1 MYPGNMA
8 LLRFIRSLYF
18 SPRFFGTLAVIIA
31 LFTLSHWYS
40 YLFVPARL
48 MLVLLILLSL
58 FDIILL
64 YRFKAPIQARRIT
77 GEKLSNG
84 DDNPIE
90 IYVRS
95 EYPFPVTIELIDEA
109 PVQFQLRHLAFHF
122 ELSPGSEKKI
132 TYLLRPTQRGE
143 YQFGKLNIF
152 AASSLELIKRRIVIP
167 QDVSIPVYPSFI
179 QMRKYELMA
188 ISNRLT
194 MLGVKKIRKIG
205 HNLEF
210 DQIRDYV
217 VGDDYRTVNWKAT
230 ARKHRLMVNQYMDER
245 AQPVYSLIDMGRV
258 MKMPFNGMT
267 LLDYSINASLVIS
280 NIAILRHDKAGLIT
294 FSHKTDTVLLADRKP
309 GQMHRIME
317 VLYRQKTGYLE
328 TSYEL
333 LYSTVTRHI
342 NQRSLLL
349 LFTNFE
355 SLSSMQRRL
364 PYLRS
369 LSKRHLL
376 VVIFFLNTEV
386 AEYARQPAKNIEE
399 IYLKT
404 IAEKFDFEK
413 RQIVKELEAHG
424 IASVLTAPEHLT
436 VNTINKYLELKAR
449 GMF

>member
-1 MYPGNMA
+1 MA
-8 LLRFIRSLYF
+8 LIRFIRSLYF
-18 SPRFFGTLAVIIA
+18 SSRFFGTLAVIIA
-31 LFTLSHWYS
+31 LFTLSHWYAF
-40 YLFVPARL
+40 LFSTARL
-48 MLVLLILLSL
+48 LLILLMGFSIL
-58 FDIILL
+58 DILLL
-64 YRFKAPIQARRIT
+64 YRFKSPIHARRIT

-95 EYPFPVTIELIDEA
+95 QYPFPVIIELIDEA
-109 PVQFQLRHLAFHF
+109 PVQFQIRHLTFHF
-122 ELSPGSEKKI
+122 MASPGVEKKI
-132 TYLLRPTQRGE
+132 TYLLRPTKRGE
-143 YQFGKLNIF
+143 YQFGRLNIF
-152 AASSLELIKRRIVIP
+152 VASTLGLIKRRFIIAQEVN
-167 QDVSIPVYPSFI
+167 IPVYPSFI

-258 MKMPFNGMT
+258 MKMPFHGMT

-294 FSHKTDTVLLADRKP
+294 FSHKTDTVLPADRKP

-317 VLYRQKTGYLE
+317 VLYRQKTGFLE
-328 TSYEL
+328 SSYEL
-333 LYSTVTRHI
+333 LYSTVSRHI

-355 SLSSMQRRL
+355 SLASMQRQL

-369 LSKRHLL
+369 LAKRHLL
-376 VVIFFLNTEV
+376 VVIFFRNTEV
-386 AEYARQPAKNIEE
+386 AEYASQPAKNTEQV
-399 IYLKT
+399 YLKT
-404 IAEKFDFEK
+404 IAEKFDYEK

-449 GMF
+449 GLL

>member
-1 MYPGNMA
+1 MIF
-8 LLRFIRSLYF
+8 LRLIRALYF

-31 LFTLSHWYS
+31 LFTLSHWYAF
-40 YLFVPARL
+40 LFVPARL
-48 MLVLLILLSL
+48 FLVVLIFLSLTDILLL
-58 FDIILL
+58 FRLQN
-64 YRFKAPIQARRIT
+64 PIYARRIT
-77 GEKLSNG
+77 NEKLSNG

-109 PVQFQLRHLAFHF
+109 PIQFQLRHLTFHF
-122 ELSPGSEKKI
+122 MLSPGAEKKI
-132 TYLLRPTQRGE
+132 TYTLRPTRRGE
-143 YQFGKLNIF
+143 YQFGRLNLF
-152 AASSLELIKRRIVIP
+152 AASPLGLMKRRVIIP
-167 QDVSIPVYPSFI
+167 QEASIPVYPSFI

-230 ARKHRLMVNQYMDER
+230 ARKNRLMVNQYMDER

-280 NIAILRHDKAGLIT
+280 SIAIQRHDKAGLIT
-294 FSHKTDTVLLADRKP
+294 FSHKTDSVIQADRKP
-309 GQMHRIME
+309 GQIHRIME
-317 VLYRQKTGYLE
+317 VLYRQKSGYLE

-342 NQRSLLL
+342 NQRSLML

-355 SLSSMQRRL
+355 SLSSMHRQL

-376 VVIFFLNTEV
+376 VVIFFRNTEV
-386 AEYARQPAKNIEE
+386 AEYASLPAKNTEQV
-399 IYLKT
+399 YLQT

-413 RQIVKELEAHG
+413 RQIVKELDAHG

-436 VNTINKYLELKAR
+436 VNTIIKYLELKAR

>member
-1 MYPGNMA
+1 MA
-8 LLRFIRSLYF
+8 LIRFIQSLYF
-18 SPRFFGTLAVIIA
+18 SSRFFGTLAVIIA
-31 LFTLSHWYS
+31 LLALSHWYAF
-40 YLFVPARL
+40 LFVPARL
-48 MLVLLILLSL
+48 LLVLLIVLSIL
-58 FDIILL
+58 DILVL
-64 YRFKAPIQARRIT
+64 YRLKSPIQARRIT

-95 EYPFPVTIELIDEA
+95 EYPFPVIIELIDEA
-109 PVQFQLRHLAFHF
+109 PVQFQLRHLTFYF
-122 ELSPGSEKKI
+122 MVSPGGEKKI
-132 TYLLRPTQRGE
+132 TYLLRPTKRGE
-143 YQFGKLNIF
+143 YWFGRLNIF
-152 AASSLELIKRRIVIP
+152 VASNIGLIKRRFFIAQEVN
-167 QDVSIPVYPSFI
+167 IPVYPSFI

-194 MLGVKKIRKIG
+194 LLGVKKIRKIG

-258 MKMPFNGMT
+258 MKMPFHGMT
-267 LLDYSINASLVIS
+267 LLDYCINASLVIS

-294 FSHKTDTVLLADRKP
+294 FSHKTDTVLPADRKP
-309 GQMHRIME
+309 GQMRRIME
-317 VLYRQKTGYLE
+317 VLYRQKTGFLE
-328 TSYEL
+328 SSYEL

-355 SLSSMQRRL
+355 SLASMQRQL

-369 LSKRHLL
+369 LAKRHLL
-376 VVIFFLNTEV
+376 VVIFFRNTEV
-386 AEYARQPAKNIEE
+386 AEYASQPAKNTEQV
-399 IYLKT
+399 YLQT

-424 IASVLTAPEHLT
+424 IATVLTAPEHLT

-449 GMF
+449 GLL

>member
-1 MYPGNMA
+1 MA
-8 LLRFIRSLYF
+8 LVRFIRSLYF
-18 SPRFFGTLAVIIA
+18 SPRFFVTLAVIIA
-31 LFTLSHWYS
+31 LFTLSHWYAF
-40 YLFVPARL
+40 LFVPARL
-48 MLVLLILLSL
+48 LLLLLVFLSL
-58 FDIILL
+58 VDIILL
-64 YRFKAPIQARRIT
+64 YRFKAPIQARRST

-90 IYVRS
+90 IYVHS
-95 EYPFPVTIELIDEA
+95 EYPFPVTIQLIDEA
-109 PVQFQLRHLAFHF
+109 PVQFQLRHLSFYF
-122 ELSPGSEKKI
+122 MLSPGNEKKI
-132 TYLLRPTQRGE
+132 TYPLHPTQRGE
-143 YQFGKLNIF
+143 YQFGNINIF
-152 AASSLELIKRRIVIP
+152 VTSIIELVKRRIIIP
-167 QDVSIPVYPSFI
+167 QNTAVPVYPSFI
-179 QMRKYELMA
+179 QMQKYELMA

-194 MLGVKKIRKIG
+194 LLGIKKIRKIG

-217 VGDDYRTVNWKAT
+217 IGDDYRTVNWKAT
-230 ARKHRLMVNQYMDER
+230 ARKNRLMVNQYMDER

-267 LLDYSINASLVIS
+267 LLDYSINTSLVIS

-294 FSHKTDTVLLADRKP
+294 FSHKTDTIIQADRKS

-355 SLSSMQRRL
+355 SLSSMQRQL

-376 VVIFFLNTEV
+376 VVIFFRNIEV
-386 AEYARQPAKNIEE
+386 SEYASQPAKNTEE

-424 IASVLTAPEHLT
+424 IASILTAPEHLT

>member
-1 MYPGNMA
+1 M
-8 LLRFIRSLYF
+8 LRFIRSLYF
-18 SPRFFGTLAVIIA
+18 SSRFFGTLALVIV
-31 LFTLSHWYS
+31 LFTLSHWYPF
-40 YLFVPARL
+40 LFVLAKL
-48 MLVLLILLSL
+48 LLILLVI
-58 FDIILL
+58 FIIIDSTLL
-64 YRFKAPIQARRIT
+64 YRLKTPIYAQRIT

-84 DDNPIE
+84 DENPIE
-90 IYVRS
+90 IYIRS
-95 EYPFPVTIELIDEA
+95 EYPIAVIIELIDEA
-109 PVQFQLRHLAFHF
+109 PVQFQLRHLSFQF
-122 ELSPGSEKKI
+122 IISPGGEKKI
-132 TYLLRPTQRGE
+132 TYHLRPTKRGE
-143 YQFGKLNIF
+143 YQFGRLNIF
-152 AASSLELIKRRIVIP
+152 VASNIGLIKRRFIIA
-167 QDVSIPVYPSFI
+167 QDVNVPVYPSYI

-194 MLGVKKIRKIG
+194 MLGIKKIRKIG

-210 DQIRDYV
+210 DQIREYV
-217 VGDDYRTVNWKAT
+217 IGDDYRTINWKAT

-294 FSHKTDTVLLADRKP
+294 FSHKTDTVLQADRKP

-317 VLYRQKTGYLE
+317 ILYRQKTGFLE
-328 TSYEL
+328 SSYEL

-355 SLSSMQRRL
+355 SLASMQRQL

-369 LSKRHLL
+369 LAKRHLL
-376 VVIFFLNTEV
+376 VVIFFRNTEV
-386 AEYARQPAKNIEE
+386 SEYASQPAKNTEQV
-399 IYLKT
+399 YLKT
-404 IAEKFDFEK
+404 IAEKFDYEK

-424 IASVLTAPEHLT
+424 IASVLTAPEQLT

-449 GMF
+449 GML